1 MGGAA
6 WRQIEFLVAAGVS
19 PAVESGVPPGGVIPG
34 GGTPPSM
41 SAGTADIG
49 RILTPPLLA
58 HIPEFVPVVIT
69 PRFFQGT

>member
-41 SAGTADIG
+41 SAGTADIT
-49 RILTPPLLA
+49 RS
-58 HIPEFVPVVIT
+58 
-69 PRFFQGT
+69 